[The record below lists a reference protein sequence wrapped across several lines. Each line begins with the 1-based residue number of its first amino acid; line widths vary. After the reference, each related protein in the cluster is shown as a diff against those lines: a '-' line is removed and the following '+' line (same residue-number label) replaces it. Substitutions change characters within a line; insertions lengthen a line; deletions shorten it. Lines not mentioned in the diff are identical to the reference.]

1 MGSSKPPPPPDY
13 GPIAAAQKEA
23 AQIAAQVAREQL
35 AWAREQYAMDRE
47 VLDRVLAV
55 MLPAMEL
62 ESSEAAKL
70 RDRYNTVFQPIEDDL
85 IREAREFA
93 SPERIEQEA
102 TRVSAEAAL
111 AFQQRRAAAA
121 QALEQFGI
129 DPSQTRARALDAQ
142 LNVQQA
148 ATQAALANQA
158 RTNVENVGRA
168 LRGEAINIGRGL
180 PSNVAGAYG
189 TAIDAG
195 RTGLRGALE
204 TTASGASTMGTPVQ
218 WSDVQARNLAN
229 WGNMLNTGYQ
239 NQLQAWSAAQQNRS
253 GLGSVLG
260 TVTGIGMSA
269 LTSPFRPWILGG
281 FGQGGFSQGGAVPP
295 DPRDPEGTK
304 DGVEVRVSGGEYV
317 VPASVVRRLGTDYF
331 DKLVRKYGEA
341 EDAQAAQTRMALNVP
356 GGAPPSPDAL
366 PPDQVV
372 PPSALRGR

>member
-102 TRVSAEAAL
+102 ARVSAEAAL

-121 QALEQFGI
+121 QTLEQFGI

-260 TVTGIGMSA
+260 TVAGIGMSA

-281 FGQGGFSQGGAVPP
+281 FTHGGAVPP
-295 DPRDPEGTK
+295 DPRDPEGTR

-341 EDAQAAQTRMALNVP
+341 EDAQAAHTRMALNVP
-356 GGAPPSPDAL
+356 GGAPPGPDAL